1 MRPDEPG
8 FNPTTPRRLAA
19 DGSCDLPDSAEFT
32 SDEWCDSLA
41 DALAEVADT
50 ADRGWMLDMSRERP
64 ATDFRLT
71 LDVMD
76 GLWHRLHVRP
86 RPTATADTH
95 LAARADSSL
104 SERVTTEMLAMA
116 SAGHDYV
123 FGVVRFAH
131 DPEHRTI
138 FVQRVAV
145 AGEASGH
152 GLARGLYAQIRSL
165 LPGYRFRP
173 RALTAAG
180 QRFVASL
187 PPQWADIEPALLEP
201 LLTKRCNGYRVL
213 RDDDKVHTEHWGG
226 RCRVHGVAHA
236 VPDAPMTIGV
246 CRRLAGSDLPDPG
259 QA

>member
-1 MRPDEPG
+1 MRRDDPG
-8 FNPTTPRRLAA
+8 FNPASPRRIEAGA
-19 DGSCDLPDSAEFT
+19 PCDLPESAELA
-32 SDEWCDSLA
+32 SEEWCDPLA
-41 DALAEVADT
+41 DALAEVADE

-64 ATDFRLT
+64 ATEFRVI
-71 LDVMD
+71 LDVMG

-86 RPTATADTH
+86 RPTEPEQP
-95 LAARADSSL
+95 AAAAPDCSL
-104 SERVTTEMLAMA
+104 SERASTDLLAMA
-116 SAGHDYV
+116 SLRHDYV

-131 DPEHRTI
+131 NPARGTI

-180 QRFVASL
+180 QRFVATL
-187 PPQWADIEPALLEP
+187 PSHWADIAPELVDP

-213 RDDDKVHTEHWGG
+213 RDDGTVHTEHWVG
-226 RCRVHGVAHA
+226 RCRVHGVAHE
-236 VPDAPMTIGV
+236 VPESPLTIGV
-246 CRRLAGSDLPDPG
+246 CARLAIRDD
-259 QA
+259 ARE